1 MVFHSC
7 NSSFYRLTVV
17 ARQWMLLLVWA
28 ITMIPCRVIWVD
40 NKFGWSWLCYRFR
53 CNTWWGPKQQKLIWD
68 KNVSLLHQP
77 RTNMILYF
85 LHGINANL
93 FTVKSKSINSCS
105 SKLHASV
112 QKTVSESVIQ
122 FTMRCSTTIHI
133 QASSSP
139 MRKEQRK
146 YEKNGRSLAFW
157 LVHGRRSNS
166 SSRCRRS
173 PLAALP
179 RPASTRELGEEQDY
193 ERMAR
198 VTASACIDSARAC
211 AWLGPE
217 GMKAH
222 AESCPIAALNG
233 HV

>member
-1 MVFHSC
+1 
-7 NSSFYRLTVV
+7 
-17 ARQWMLLLVWA
+17 
-28 ITMIPCRVIWVD
+28 
-40 NKFGWSWLCYRFR
+40 
-53 CNTWWGPKQQKLIWD
+53 
-68 KNVSLLHQP
+68 
-77 RTNMILYF
+77 MILYL

-112 QKTVSESVIQ
+112 QKTVSKSVIQ
-122 FTMRCSTTIHI
+122 FSTTIHV

-139 MRKEQRK
+139 IRKEQRK

-179 RPASTRELGEEQDY
+179 RPAAYRHPSHQQKQSLLPLTAARSPPLAAAPRSNGPELWVPPALPLPLVGPSSRAAAAAANTRELGEEQDY

-198 VTASACIDSARAC
+198 VTASACIDSAWAC
-211 AWLGPE
+211 A
-217 GMKAH
+217 
-222 AESCPIAALNG
+222 
-233 HV
+233 